1 MEHALV
7 DLAPGRQRSM
17 QAVVEA
23 QADRSGAR
31 WPSRSSRSL
40 ASAGRPVR
48 HRHEAAR
55 LRADM
60 REFEAALA
68 RWTR

>member
-17 QAVVEA
+17 PAAVAA
-23 QADRSGAR
+23 QADRGR
-31 WPSRSSRSL
+31 TGWRSRSSRSQS
-40 ASAGRPVR
+40 SAGRPVR
-48 HRHEAAR
+48 NRHEAAR

-60 REFEAALA
+60 REFESALA